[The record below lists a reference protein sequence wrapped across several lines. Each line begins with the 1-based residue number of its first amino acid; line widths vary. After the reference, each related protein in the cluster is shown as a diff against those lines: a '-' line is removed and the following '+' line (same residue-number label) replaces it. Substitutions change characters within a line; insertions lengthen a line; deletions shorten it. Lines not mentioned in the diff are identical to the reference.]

1 MHTLPSDAPETPRF
15 ALFLPPPPLDCLG
28 APIPHPNYSTPGDA
42 FPRGAVEAFGLEVYL
57 FGIHAVR
64 SRNVCLSATRAHLCV
79 SIARVCV
86 IGIGTGEFGFFSR
99 GKRALLC
106 DGSFCSAV
114 LILVSA
120 FVSKERNV
128 ARCLGPLVELLR
140 LFARQ
145 PSSRL
150 EDSLSRLGLACHVFI
165 RLGCILPVHVF
176 SLEVK
181 RATSYAFAFSRDP
194 LQKTER
200 ESIAFSPKMLGCP
213 GVFIAASGNIVSGN
227 VAGVEAM
234 PKPSLVALPQV
245 ALGCCTLGTFWRGC
259 RSPSMGSSS
268 PVWGFPPRPQTSPFL
283 AIAETLGGDPS
294 LGQPSEMALHSFGKP
309 RTRERACAYECGH
322 YSPNG
327 TLSPGIV
334 VCLVGKQI
342 LLFHSRSFQLFFL
355 SILHR
360 RFFTI
365 FPVHLYEAGVSPTT
379 RENFTERDSES
390 EEIIPRWALEHG

>member
-15 ALFLPPPPLDCLG
+15 ALVLPPPPLDCLG

-176 SLEVK
+176 SLEAK

-213 GVFIAASGNIVSGN
+213 GVFIAASGNILWECGGRRGHAQTISCSSPPGCTRALH
-227 VAGVEAM
+227 AGDLLPWLSFPIDGQEQPRVGI
-234 PKPSLVALPQV
+234 PSPPTNQPFF
-245 ALGCCTLGTFWRGC
+245 GHCRDGWRGSLP
-259 RSPSMGSSS
+259 RAAVRNGAPF
-268 PVWGFPPRPQTSPFL
+268 VW
-283 AIAETLGGDPS
+283 ET
-294 LGQPSEMALHSFGKP
+294 QN
-309 RTRERACAYECGH
+309 TRACMC
-322 YSPNG
+322 
-327 TLSPGIV
+327 V
-334 VCLVGKQI
+334 
-342 LLFHSRSFQLFFL
+342 
-355 SILHR
+355 
-360 RFFTI
+360 
-365 FPVHLYEAGVSPTT
+365 
-379 RENFTERDSES
+379 
-390 EEIIPRWALEHG
+390 